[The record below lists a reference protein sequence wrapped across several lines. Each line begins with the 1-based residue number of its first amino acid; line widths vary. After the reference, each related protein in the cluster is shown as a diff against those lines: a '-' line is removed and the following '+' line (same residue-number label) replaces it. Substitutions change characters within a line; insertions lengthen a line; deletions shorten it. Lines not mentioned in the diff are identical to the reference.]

1 MIPMVKS
8 APSIQVVPQ
17 PISYRVHPSNYY
29 TLSEDERTIK
39 LRGFVQIVSRIRER
53 VDIMISAHPVSVD
66 NVPYVEKQV
75 HITSTQDMGDA
86 ISDAGF
92 RAVRLDTPYTVEPE
106 DISMHHVLI
115 QGAPCRIYAIHSM
128 SRSITPAWIN
138 GIFEMCGFVIVR
150 LWPVQ
155 PARARRMLLSHANVT
170 GARRGRLHDQESQ
183 QADMVRELIEKEES
197 SLVECALIA
206 VVRGQDHKDL
216 ERRCQDFEANATW
229 RQVRCTSIRGM
240 QKTLLRGNGHRFL
253 FELGSCAVF
262 YPFESANM
270 IESGGVYLG
279 VNTINN
285 TPVIYDYLRRVNS
298 NVTFVGESG
307 RGKSTTAKMYI
318 SNFLSTAGIRYG
330 QNHRV
335 MLYIIDPHGEY
346 ATLADS
352 LGATVRDLESR
363 DPMGLDP
370 FKIFESG
377 SKAAAILADAS
388 GMPASTRSVAISL
401 ANRCGS
407 VSEFVKRL
415 TSVKGPHKD
424 EAVRAASYL
433 LQFVQ
438 GDTAQLFDGKGDD
451 MDRIVYTMR
460 KADKTALNA
469 MMVSMVMARVWWYM
483 RQAPR
488 HIPKLFVIDEGWFV
502 TSMESTG
509 QILED
514 VARSGRKENV
524 HLLFLSQEPADI
536 LDNPYGQAVLNNSA
550 TIVLFGLKADLARKL
565 QGVLR
570 LSDTERDQIEG
581 LDRGHALIRADDHRI
596 RLHIKPTAAQLKRF
610 NTAPA
615 VRTWQMN
622 HNIS

>member
-1 MIPMVKS
+1 MVSAVKNIPH
-8 APSIQVVPQ
+8 ICVVPQ
-17 PISYRVHPSNYY
+17 PISYRVEPSNYY
-29 TLSEDERTIK
+29 TLSEDERTLK

-53 VDIMISAHPVSVD
+53 MDIIMSAHPVSVD
-66 NVPYVEKQV
+66 DVQYVEKRV
-75 HITSTQDMGDA
+75 HLTSTQDMGDA

-92 RAVRLDTPYTVEPE
+92 RSVRLATPYTVKPREVGMDHIIINE
-106 DISMHHVLI
+106 
-115 QGAPCRIYAIHSM
+115 APHRVYAIHSM

-138 GIFEMCGFVIVR
+138 GIFDMCGFVVVR

-155 PARARRMLLSHANVT
+155 PGRARRMLLSHANVT
-170 GARRGRLHDQESQ
+170 GARRGQRHGEESR
-183 QADMVRELIEKEES
+183 QADEVRELIEKEET

-206 VVRGQDHKDL
+206 MVRGQDHKDMA
-216 ERRCQDFEANATW
+216 RRCKDFEANASW
-229 RQVRCTSIRGM
+229 RQVRCTSIQGM
-240 QKTLLRGNGHRFL
+240 QKSLLQGNGHRFL

-279 VNTINN
+279 INTINN

-298 NVTFVGESG
+298 NATFVGESG
-307 RGKSTTAKMYI
+307 RGKSTTAKMYV
-318 SNFLSTAGIRYG
+318 SNFLSMAKARYG
-330 QNHRV
+330 EDHRV

-352 LGATVRDLESR
+352 MGAVVRDLESR
-363 DPMGLDP
+363 DAMGLDP
-370 FKIFESG
+370 FKIFENG

-388 GMPASTRSVAISL
+388 GMPASTRSVAISS
-401 ANRCGS
+401 ADRCRS
-407 VSEFVKRL
+407 VSEFVKKL
-415 TSVKGPHKD
+415 TSTKGPHKS

-433 LQFVQ
+433 LQFTQ
-438 GDTAQLFDGKGDD
+438 GDTAQIFAGDGDD
-451 MDRIVYTMR
+451 TDRIVYTMR

-469 MMVSMVMARVWWYM
+469 VMISMVMARAWWHM

-524 HLLFLSQEPADI
+524 HLLFLSQEPSDI

-550 TIVLFGLKADLARKL
+550 TIFLFGLKADLARKL

-581 LDRGHALIRADDHRI
+581 LDRGHAILRADDHRI
-596 RLHIKPTAAQLKRF
+596 RLHIMPTMAQLKRF
-610 NTAPA
+610 NTAPTA
-615 VRTWQMN
+615 TDDA
-622 HNIS
+622 I

>member
-1 MIPMVKS
+1 MISTVKS
-8 APSIQVVPQ
+8 APHIQVVPQ
-17 PISYRVHPSNYY
+17 PISYRVEPSNYY
-29 TLSEDERTIK
+29 TLSEDERAIK
-39 LRGFVQIVSRIRER
+39 LRGFVQIVSRIRNR
-53 VDIMISAHPVSVD
+53 VDIIMSAHPVSVD
-66 NVPYVEKQV
+66 NVSYVAKQV
-75 HITSTQDMGDA
+75 HLTSTQDMGDA

-92 RAVRLDTPYTVEPE
+92 RAVRLDTPYTAKP
-106 DISMHHVLI
+106 DQIGMHHVTI
-115 QGAPCRIYAIHSM
+115 QGAPHRVYAIHSM

-155 PARARRMLLSHANVT
+155 PGRARRMLLSHANVT
-170 GARRGRLHDQESQ
+170 GARRGQRHGEESR

-197 SLVECALIA
+197 SLIECALIA
-206 VVRGQDHKDL
+206 MVRGQNRRDM
-216 ERRCQDFEANATW
+216 ERRCKDFESNASW

-240 QKTLLRGNGHRFL
+240 QGALLHGNGHRFL

-270 IESGGVYLG
+270 IESGGTYLG
-279 VNTINN
+279 TNTINN

-318 SNFLSTAGIRYG
+318 SNFLSTASTRYG
-330 QNHRV
+330 DDHRV

-352 LGATVRDLESR
+352 LGAVVRDLESR

-370 FKIFESG
+370 FKIFENG

-388 GMPASTRSVAISL
+388 GMPASTRSVAISS
-401 ANRCGS
+401 AGGCRN
-407 VSEFVKRL
+407 VSEFVNRL
-415 TSVKGPHKD
+415 TSTKGPHKD

-433 LQFVQ
+433 LQFVR
-438 GDTAQLFDGKGDD
+438 GDTAQIFAGDGDSA
-451 MDRIVYTMR
+451 DRIVYTMR

-469 MMVSMVMARVWWYM
+469 MMVSMVMARAWWYM

-550 TIVLFGLKADLARKL
+550 TIFLFGLKADLARKL

-570 LSDTERDQIEG
+570 LSDMERDQIEG
-581 LDRGHALIRADDHRI
+581 LDRGHALMRADDHRI
-596 RLHIKPTAAQLKRF
+596 RLHITPTADQLQHF
-610 NTAPA
+610 NTAP
-615 VRTWQMN
+615 TGTD
-622 HNIS
+622 ISQK

>member
-1 MIPMVKS
+1 MVSTVKS
-8 APSIQVVPQ
+8 APHIQVVPQ
-17 PISYRVHPSNYY
+17 PVSYRVEPSNYY
-29 TLSEDERTIK
+29 TLSEDERAIK
-39 LRGFVQIVSRIRER
+39 LRGFVQIVSRIRNR
-53 VDIMISAHPVSVD
+53 MDIIMSAHPVSVD
-66 NVPYVEKQV
+66 NVQYVEKRV
-75 HITSTQDMGDA
+75 HLTSTQDMGDA
-86 ISDAGF
+86 ISEAGF
-92 RAVRLDTPYTVEPE
+92 RAVRLDTPYTVKPE
-106 DISMHHVLI
+106 RTGMHHVTI
-115 QGAPCRIYAIHSM
+115 RGAPHRVYAIHSM

-138 GIFEMCGFVIVR
+138 GIFEMSGFVIVR

-155 PARARRMLLSHANVT
+155 PGRARRMLLSHANVT
-170 GARRGRLHDQESQ
+170 GARRGQLYGEESR
-183 QADMVRELIEKEES
+183 QADAVRELIEKEES
-197 SLVECALIA
+197 ALVECALIA
-206 VVRGQDHKDL
+206 MVRGRDHRDL
-216 ERRCQDFEANATW
+216 EGRCGDFEANATW

-240 QKTLLRGNGHRFL
+240 QESLLRGNGHRFL

-270 IESGGVYLG
+270 IESGGTYLG
-279 VNTINN
+279 TNTINN

-307 RGKSTTAKMYI
+307 RGKSTTAKMYV
-318 SNFLSTAGIRYG
+318 SNFLSTASTRYG
-330 QNHRV
+330 SDHRV

-346 ATLADS
+346 ATLADP
-352 LGATVRDLESR
+352 LGAVVRDLESR

-370 FKIFESG
+370 FKIFENG

-388 GMPASTRSVAISL
+388 GMPASARSVAVSS
-401 ANRCGS
+401 ASGCRS
-407 VSEFVKRL
+407 VSEFVNRL
-415 TSVKGPHKD
+415 TSTKGPHRD
-424 EAVRAASYL
+424 EAVRASSYL
-433 LQFVQ
+433 LQFVR
-438 GDTAQLFDGKGDD
+438 GDTAQIFAGDGDAV
-451 MDRIVYTMR
+451 DRIVYTMR

-469 MMVSMVMARVWWYM
+469 MMVSMVMARAWWYM

-524 HLLFLSQEPADI
+524 HLLFLSQEPSDI

-550 TIVLFGLKADLARKL
+550 TIFLFGLKADLARKL

-570 LSDTERDQIEG
+570 LSDMERDQIEG
-581 LDRGHALIRADDHRI
+581 LDRGHALMRADDHRI
-596 RLHIKPTAAQLKRF
+596 RLHITPTASQLQRF

-615 VRTWQMN
+615 GADHIMK
-622 HNIS
+622 